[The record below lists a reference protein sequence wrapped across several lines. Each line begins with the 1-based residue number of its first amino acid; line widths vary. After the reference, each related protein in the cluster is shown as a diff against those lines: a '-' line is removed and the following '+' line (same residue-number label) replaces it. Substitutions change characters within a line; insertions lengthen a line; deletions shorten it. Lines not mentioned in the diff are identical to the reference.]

1 LQFCL
6 HEGVLWDEAMS
17 KKKQAKK
24 LRKWEDIIAAMDA
37 EEACDDPDCDFCD
50 SGEGF
55 AVAADFAD
63 NAEMRRQFAL
73 NAAMMALGGGPWGG
87 ARLDAATFLST
98 AAQIENYLK
107 EGMKTAP
114 TVPWDDR
121 VK

>member
-1 LQFCL
+1 
-6 HEGVLWDEAMS
+6 MS
-17 KKKQAKK
+17 KKKQAKAQKEQKAQKK
-24 LRKWEDIIAAMDA
+24 LLKWEAIMDA
-37 EEACDDPDCDFCD
+37 MGEAEAEAEACNDPDCDCAN
-50 SGEGF
+50 EGGF
-55 AVAADFAD
+55 IIDGSSAG

>member
-37 EEACDDPDCDFCD
+37 EEACDDPDCDYCD

-55 AVAADFAD
+55 IVGGGSGS
-63 NAEMRRQFAL
+63 ESEPELRRQFAL
-73 NAAMMALGGGPWGG
+73 NAAMMALGGGPFGG
-87 ARLDAATFLST
+87 HSIDPAYFLDT

-107 EGMKTAP
+107 EGLKA
-114 TVPWDDR
+114 VPWDDR
-121 VK
+121 AK